1 MAIFSATLRSHTFS
15 PMLSLAGISRS
26 LLFYFFI
33 LAAIH
38 GTSSSQQRIT
48 SPHDTCMT
56 QDAPNQHAQQYPEF
70 VSGNLN
76 GTTLI
81 VPISLKTARRLIPKE
96 YGIAEAA
103 YRELL
108 PSFPKGMYP
117 MMAQIVHDHDI
128 QLPIYNAS
136 IADFSRASLEFPF
149 VDIFGDGRSSFRWA
163 STFLIS
169 SSNALA
175 IQGAEGY
182 GVTVHPST
190 FDPPCDAYAALPNG
204 ATYAHSQAAP
214 NPNPG
219 SNSAAKFM
227 SIVAKPSPNR
237 VPYPL
242 DFVRAVTNQ
251 PVFANAQACDYFVRM
266 FDTPLSSAATPVV
279 ADVSVD
285 LDPFRGPR
293 SWHGVYGWRVA
304 TPFLEPFMPEAC
316 VRAG

>member
-1 MAIFSATLRSHTFS
+1 MVGFSLV
-15 PMLSLAGISRS
+15 LSLAGLSRS
-26 LLFYFFI
+26 LLFYVFI
-33 LAAIH
+33 LTAIH
-38 GTSSSQQRIT
+38 GTSSLQQKIT
-48 SPHDTCMT
+48 SPDGACTT
-56 QDAPNQHAQQYPEF
+56 QDAPNHHAQQYPHL

-76 GTTLI
+76 GTTVI
-81 VPISLKTARRLIPKE
+81 VPIPIKTARRLIPKE

-103 YRELL
+103 YRDLL
-108 PSFPKGMYP
+108 PLFPKGMYP
-117 MMAQIVHDHDI
+117 MMAQIVHDHDV
-128 QLPIYNAS
+128 QLPLYNAS

-169 SSNALA
+169 SSNDLA
-175 IQGAEGY
+175 IRGAQGY

-214 NPNPG
+214 DSANPNQ
-219 SNSAAKFM
+219 SAKFM
-227 SIVAKPSPNR
+227 SITSKPSPNL

-242 DFVRAVTNQ
+242 EFIKAVTNQ
-251 PVFANAQACDYFVRM
+251 PVFADTRLCDYFVRIY
-266 FDTPLSSAATPVV
+266 DTPLSSAATPVV

-293 SWHGVYGWRVA
+293 SWHGVYGWRMS
-304 TPFLEPFMPEAC
+304 TPFLEPVMPEVCA
-316 VRAG
+316 RKG